1 MASRDEVIQMTVR
14 AKDEAS
20 ATLGAIQ
27 DNVGRLGLNVGKIG
41 QAFTVLGGIAIAQQ
55 LGSAAVEMARVGA
68 VAMQVESALG
78 DLAANAGTSAEKIV
92 SAMDRAAMGTIS
104 QYELMLQA
112 NRALQFEIAKTPEEM
127 AKLVELATALGRATG
142 RSDTDALND
151 LVAGIS
157 RESKLILDNLSI
169 IVDIDKVTS
178 DYAATLGT
186 TAGQLTSYQRK
197 QALLNEAYRQGEA
210 ALKANADAVDSAATR
225 FERLDASLQNA
236 KTELGALF
244 APAIATVA
252 ENLAKAAGGVADQ
265 LDEMG
270 KSRDVSTLVQDIE
283 IYKLQ
288 IEGTQRAMED
298 LRITRDQLASEGSL
312 TPEMQSNFDTSMFGM
327 ISEQRTAQE
336 NLTAATNAYFEAL
349 RRLYPAQEAVMNPT
363 SADAQARMAM
373 QMMNTA
379 NAANAAVSPYNALNI
394 AEHSLTAE
402 TQMLNGALAQAP
414 GWLQGV
420 ANAAIQAGGVLSQ
433 VATQVNQLT
442 ASLVPALAATKS
454 AIYSAAARV
463 GNIVGDQRA
472 VQLATQQVTALESG
486 VKNLAQAKLTGA
498 ISETEYNY
506 QLAKLNDTYTG
517 TFTNIEQAHQQQ
529 MRLAKSTGS
538 AAAATAQ
545 LSEEYSNLQSKVS
558 SVLSGAFNV
567 DVGVDT
573 ESILG
578 REDAINEDARRLADV
593 AVNGFSS
600 PWYGYLKDK
609 FPDTIGAAFEGADPK
624 TAAAKLLKDFEDGL
638 RPELINKDM
647 AKERVRRMLIGEAN
661 TKAMIDEIAKEL
673 ATEMGISI
681 NKVRAAAGG
690 ALGMADVA
698 TGGAAGDG
706 VPVDIKP
713 MIDQALLAPITNL
726 TANPQNVTVTL
737 DTATVDGTAI
747 AGELAAKIAL
757 TLAPT
762 ITWTDENVNAAKI
775 IFASYAFQAMP
786 TITWDATMLTN
797 AQTYISSVAFGI
809 HPTIQFDDTNL
820 AGAIT
825 SLQSYAFTI
834 NPFVSFA
841 NSIETAQTTFSAYAF
856 SAYPTISWDA
866 TMLANAQAYIAS
878 AAFPIA
884 PTLNFDAT
892 QLDTAR
898 TTLQSY
904 GFVINPYVSFDPT
917 NIEVAQTAFANYTF
931 EAMPIITWD
940 AVIVA
945 NAQTYISSIAFPI
958 NPTIVFDNVNVEAAK
973 TTLQSHAF
981 EVNPFVTFDDTNI
994 ETAKT
999 TLQSHAFSVQPI
1011 IDFSADLAN
1020 AQTRLQSY
1028 AFSIAPTI
1036 NTGGE
1041 DAGSMAVNPTI
1052 AWDSANIETAKTML
1066 ASYLFTVNPYIA
1078 FDEANLALATEQFK
1092 SAFSPEIVPT
1102 ISLFSADGQAVDF
1115 NTPAQMLAQGFTFAF
1130 MTEFDAFN
1138 PGQYVVEQLSAKIAE
1153 NYQALDEGARG
1164 MGQRW
1169 GSMFLSAVSESVPIP
1184 LIELLVTLVTPAVK
1198 EKMSQEASQRGATY
1212 NPLPGG

>member
-20 ATLGAIQ
+20 ATLSAIQ

-55 LGSAAVEMARVGA
+55 LGSAAVEMARIGA

-186 TAGQLTSYQRK
+186 TAGQLTGYQRK

-244 APAIATVA
+244 APAIATIA

-270 KSRDVSTLVQDIE
+270 KARDVSTLVQDIE

-402 TQMLNGALAQAP
+402 TQMLNGALSQAP

-472 VQLATQQVTALESG
+472 IQLATQQVSALESG

-498 ISETEYNY
+498 ISESEYNY

-517 TFTNIEQAHQQQ
+517 TFTNIEQAYQQQ
-529 MRLAKSTGS
+529 QRLAKSTAS
-538 AAAATAQ
+538 AASATAQ

-647 AKERVRRMLIGEAN
+647 AKERVKRMLIGEQN
-661 TKAMIDEIAKEL
+661 TKAMADEIAKEL
-673 ATEMGISI
+673 AGELGISI
-681 NKVRAAAGG
+681 QKAQAAAGA
-690 ALGMADVA
+690 ALGVSGAAADTA
-698 TGGAAGDG
+698 GGADG
-706 VPVDIKP
+706 VAVKVLPQ
-713 MIDQALLAPITNL
+713 IDQAALAPLAALGDTITIPVEL
-726 TANPQNVTVTL
+726 ATPTADAIDAWLATITAKPSVDVALYSSVENITIFKDLIGGIVSPKVSVTL
-737 DTATVDGTAI
+737 YSTAEEIMAYKALIGGIVHPSISATLAKPTAEELDAWLASITVKPTVNVGLYSDAEEIMAYKALINGIVSPEVNVGLATADDKVVAWALSVESNAISPNIETRIHTPVGILSDWVLNVEANAISPNIEARINTTVGMLSDWVVYVETNAPNPNVGVLLHTTAEEIALFKQITAATVI
-747 AGELAAKIAL
+747 
-757 TLAPT
+757 P
-762 ITWTDENVNAAKI
+762 
-775 IFASYAFQAMP
+775 
-786 TITWDATMLTN
+786 
-797 AQTYISSVAFGI
+797 
-809 HPTIQFDDTNL
+809 
-820 AGAIT
+820 
-825 SLQSYAFTI
+825 TI
-834 NPFVSFA
+834 NPA
-841 NSIETAQTTFSAYAF
+841 MAF
-856 SAYPTISWDA
+856 TEE
-866 TMLANAQAYIAS
+866 
-878 AAFPIA
+878 
-884 PTLNFDAT
+884 
-892 QLDTAR
+892 
-898 TTLQSY
+898 
-904 GFVINPYVSFDPT
+904 
-917 NIEVAQTAFANYTF
+917 NI
-931 EAMPIITWD
+931 
-940 AVIVA
+940 
-945 NAQTYISSIAFPI
+945 
-958 NPTIVFDNVNVEAAK
+958 
-973 TTLQSHAF
+973 
-981 EVNPFVTFDDTNI
+981 
-994 ETAKT
+994 
-999 TLQSHAFSVQPI
+999 
-1011 IDFSADLAN
+1011 
-1020 AQTRLQSY
+1020 
-1028 AFSIAPTI
+1028 
-1036 NTGGE
+1036 
-1041 DAGSMAVNPTI
+1041 
-1052 AWDSANIETAKTML
+1052 
-1066 ASYLFTVNPYIA
+1066 
-1078 FDEANLALATEQFK
+1078 ALAQEQFK

-1153 NYQALDEGARG
+1153 NYQALDEGAKG

-1169 GSMFLSAVSESVPIP
+1169 GSMFLSAVSDTVPIP